1 MDIITTRPE
10 GMDFKKYKALM
21 KLQDINMKHK
31 LKGQI
36 VWVAKLFPCTKVYQQ
51 LTELKMWDSMGQLLT
66 KGQTF
71 RGNVK
76 RDLIN
81 KNV

>member
-1 MDIITTRPE
+1 MDIITARPQD
-10 GMDFKKYKALM
+10 MDFKKYKALM
-21 KLQDINMKHK
+21 KLQDIK
-31 LKGQI
+31 LKHHLRGQI
-36 VWVAKLFPCTKVYQQ
+36 VWVAKLYPCTKVYQQ
-51 LTELKMWDSMGQLLT
+51 LTELKMWDTMGQLLT

-76 RDLIN
+76 RDLIY